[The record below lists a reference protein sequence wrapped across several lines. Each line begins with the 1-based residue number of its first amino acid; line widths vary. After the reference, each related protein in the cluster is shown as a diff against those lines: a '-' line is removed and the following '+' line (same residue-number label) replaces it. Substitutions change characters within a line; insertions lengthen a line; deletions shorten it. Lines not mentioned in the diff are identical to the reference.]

1 MPRLFGDTIGPRA
14 HHIGDLELVVTT
26 GPELPAQE
34 DIVAGAM
41 RGDREAMQALWSEHR
56 RWIAAVLLAHK
67 SPLDHLDDLLQD
79 VAMTMVSKLNT
90 LRETRNLRAWLR
102 TVAVNTARASGRS
115 RRARPV
121 LASLGSE
128 AAGPGPCGA
137 GAAAL
142 DDEARRMLDLASKLP
157 EAYREPLMLRA
168 LHGMGGRHIAEI
180 LDLPEATVETRIARA
195 RRMLR
200 ELAGAGEGRREQAVV
215 GAIAANTCQG
225 TSHGTGT

>member
-1 MPRLFGDTIGPRA
+1 VVFGDTIVPRA
-14 HHIGDLELVVTT
+14 HHIGDVELSVTI

-34 DIVAGAM
+34 DIVVGAM
-41 RGDREAMQALWSEHR
+41 NGDREAMHALWAEHR

-67 SPLDHLDDLLQD
+67 SPLDQLDDLLQE
-79 VAMTMVSKLNT
+79 VAMTMVGKLNT
-90 LRETRNLRAWLR
+90 LREARNVRAWLR
-102 TVAVNTARASGRS
+102 TVAVNTARASARA

-121 LASLGSE
+121 LATLGVE

-157 EAYREPLMLRA
+157 DNYREPLMLRA
-168 LHGMGGRHIAEI
+168 VHGMRGRHIAEI

-200 ELAGAGEGRREQAVV
+200 EHAGAGESNRR
-215 GAIAANTCQG
+215 GPDIAATSAADSSQG
-225 TSHGTGT
+225 TSHETGT

>member
-1 MPRLFGDTIGPRA
+1 
-14 HHIGDLELVVTT
+14 LEFAVTT

-41 RGDREAMQALWSEHR
+41 RGDREAMEALWAEHR

-67 SPLDHLDDLLQD
+67 SPLDQLEDLLQD

-90 LRETRNLRAWLR
+90 LRETRNIRAWLR
-102 TVAVNTARASGRS
+102 IVAVNTARASARA

-121 LASLGSE
+121 LASFGGE
-128 AAGPGPCGA
+128 AAGPGPSGA
-137 GAAAL
+137 SAVAL
-142 DDEARRMLDLASKLP
+142 DDEARRMLHLASKLP

-168 LHGMGGRHIAEI
+168 VHGMRGRHIAEI

-195 RRMLR
+195 RRMVR
-200 ELAGAGEGRREQAVV
+200 EYADADARRKPDVV
-215 GAIAANTCQG
+215 ATITADQSQG